1 MSVWRRVLARYTAL
15 SLKNKIFVSILGVV
29 LGISVAIAFLARY
42 ILVSSLTYE
51 LEQRGSALAH
61 SVAERGVSSVL
72 DKNTPRLLAL
82 IFDEARL
89 HERKN
94 LIAYIFVTDQSG
106 AVLAHTLTRPFPAAL
121 RQANPLPPGVA
132 RSVRLVNMDQESV
145 HDIAVPMNEGLY
157 RIGTVHV
164 GLSKS
169 HIDSLIATL
178 RLTFLGFISAIICIT
193 FFLSNRLAR
202 HITRPISQLTRISD
216 ELSRGNF
223 DISLDRREGDGPL
236 AERAIPVDCPA
247 YADSEMP
254 CWHFDQS
261 GQSGQS
267 GQADQPGRAAA
278 PHRTCAACAFY
289 RKRNGDEVVQ
299 LGDSF
304 RNMVWSIKLYRRRL
318 RESEEK
324 YRSLFDSGPDPVFVV
339 DGENFRIR
347 DANPRAQELYGY
359 GKEELI
365 GISYLD
371 LGPENRRDCLF
382 GAEERGVLD
391 ETERGALDETAPE
404 APGEISPEAPGE
416 TAAGSGC
423 VFHPK
428 ALHFK
433 KGRQPFYVNVHACP
447 ISYRGRSAAIIAV
460 TDVTE
465 AMEKD
470 AQLIQAAKMKSLGE
484 MSAGI
489 AHELNQPLNAIKL
502 GSEYLAILDE
512 QGGAPAPE
520 RYRQVVREISG
531 QVDRA
536 SEIIDTLRGFGRK
549 AELAR
554 QRVDVNAPVKSVLG
568 IVRRQFEL
576 DDIRFDLDLA
586 EGLPP
591 VWAHENRLQQVVL
604 NLLTN
609 ARDAIN
615 EKSRPSEPGARRVI
629 GISTGLE
636 AGAVAVR
643 VADSGIGLSGEVRD
657 KVFEP
662 FFTTKEAGQ
671 GMGLGLA
678 ITYGIVRD
686 YGGAVR
692 VEGEPGQGARMVLLF
707 PPAV

>member
-1 MSVWRRVLARYTAL
+1 MPRRLLARYDAL

-61 SVAERGVSSVL
+61 SVAERGVSFVL
-72 DKNTPRLLAL
+72 EKNSPRLLAL

-121 RQANPLPPGVA
+121 RVANPLPPGGA
-132 RSVRLVNMDQESV
+132 RSVRLVSMDQDEV

-164 GLSKS
+164 GLSKG
-169 HIDSLIATL
+169 HIDSLIPTL
-178 RLTFLGFISAIICIT
+178 RLTFLGFISAIILIT

-202 HITRPISQLTRISD
+202 RITRPISRLTHISD

-223 DISLDRREGDGPL
+223 DISLLLGEGDDPL
-236 AERAIPVDCPA
+236 RPLDCPA

-254 CWHFDQS
+254 CWHFDQPGQPGPM
-261 GQSGQS
+261 GQSV
-267 GQADQPGRAAA
+267 RAAA
-278 PHRTCAACAFY
+278 HRTCESCVFY
-289 RKRNGDEVVQ
+289 RKRRGDEVVQ
-299 LGDSF
+299 LADSF

-339 DGENFRIR
+339 DCEDFRIR

-359 GKEELI
+359 GRDELV
-365 GISYLD
+365 GMSYLD

-382 GAEERGVLD
+382 AQEEPV
-391 ETERGALDETAPE
+391 A
-404 APGEISPEAPGE
+404 
-416 TAAGSGC
+416 AAGFGC
-423 VFHPK
+423 VLHQK

-433 KGRQPFYVNVHACP
+433 KDRRPFFVNVHACP
-447 ISYRGRSAAIIAV
+447 ISYRGRPAAIIAV
-460 TDVTE
+460 ADVTE
-465 AMEKD
+465 TMEKD
-470 AQLIQAAKMKSLGE
+470 AQLVQAAKMKSLGE

-489 AHELNQPLNAIKL
+489 AHELNQPLNAIKM
-502 GSEYLAILDE
+502 GSEYLALLDE
-512 QGGAPAPE
+512 RDEAATPE

-536 SEIIDTLRGFGRK
+536 SEIINTLRGFGRK

-554 QRVDVNAPVKSVLG
+554 QRVDVNAPVRSVLG

-576 DDIRFDLDLA
+576 DNIRFSLDLA

-615 EKSRPSEPGARRVI
+615 ETSSVSDLDAERVVV
-629 GISTGLE
+629 ISTGLE
-636 AGAVAVR
+636 GGHVAVC
-643 VADSGIGLSGEVRD
+643 VADSGAGLSDGVRD
-657 KVFEP
+657 KIFEP

-686 YGGAVR
+686 YGGEIR
-692 VEGEPGQGARMVLLF
+692 VEGAPGQGTRMTLLF